1 MHLNTVT
8 HLQCKVTCGK
18 YQVGATEGM
27 VHSWYGQKTS
37 RDEMEFGPD
46 TEENGQDFDRWRKR
60 EGGECC
66 RQGGAQQ
73 EESTKHFPAYSKWT
87 GLGG

>member
-1 MHLNTVT
+1 MVSTKWVLQKGWCTV
-8 HLQCKVTCGK
+8 
-18 YQVGATEGM
+18 GM
-27 VHSWYGQKTS
+27 VRKLPGMKWNLDQTLKKMD
-37 RDEMEFGPD
+37 RILI
-46 TEENGQDFDRWRKR
+46 DRWRKR